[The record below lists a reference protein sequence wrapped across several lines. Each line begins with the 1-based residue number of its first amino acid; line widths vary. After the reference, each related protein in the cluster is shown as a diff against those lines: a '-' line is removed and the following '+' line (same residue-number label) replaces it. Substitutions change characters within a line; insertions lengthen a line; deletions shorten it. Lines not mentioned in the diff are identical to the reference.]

1 MKKLDAYIIRKYYTT
16 FLLSIS
22 LLILVVIV
30 FDISEQIDNF
40 YSGHVTLKQIIFDYY
55 LNFIP
60 YFLNLFLYLFV
71 FISVIFFTSKL
82 AQNSEIIA
90 ILSSGVSYGRFL
102 VPYISSAVILML
114 AAMWLSNF
122 VIPKTNIKLNEFDKT
137 YIHNSSR
144 HTFGRNIHVQIA
156 PGSYAYVRT
165 FDSKKGLGADF
176 TLEDI
181 SISDGMS
188 YKLSA
193 KEIKYDYDNEVWH
206 LSDYVSRKVLDDR
219 EIVTTGASKDT
230 VLNLK
235 PSDFV
240 FASYDIKTMNFFE
253 LRDFIAEEKVKGVR
267 TTVDLEVEQHQRIA
281 NSFSTVLLTLL
292 GVGLSSRKKR
302 SGMGLNLGIGITL
315 TFAYILLM
323 QVTKVF
329 ATNSGLAPWLAA
341 WIPNFL
347 YAFIT
352 AFVLWR
358 AAR

>member
-1 MKKLDAYIIRKYYTT
+1 MKKLDVYIIRKYYTT

-71 FISVIFFTSKL
+71 FISV
-82 AQNSEIIA
+82 
-90 ILSSGVSYGRFL
+90 SYGRFL

-156 PGSYAYVRT
+156 SGSYAYVRT

-219 EIVTTGASKDT
+219 EIVTTGASMDT

-253 LRDFIAEEKVKGVR
+253 LRDFIAEEKIKGVHPF
-267 TTVDLEVEQHQRIA
+267 QNKQ
-281 NSFSTVLLTLL
+281 
-292 GVGLSSRKKR
+292 
-302 SGMGLNLGIGITL
+302 
-315 TFAYILLM
+315 
-323 QVTKVF
+323 
-329 ATNSGLAPWLAA
+329 
-341 WIPNFL
+341 
-347 YAFIT
+347 
-352 AFVLWR
+352 
-358 AAR
+358 